1 MLISLSGK
9 PIHDPEIAQSPWLK
23 FGSEKVWEKLFEHIT
38 LYSNKTSGS
47 EIHPVTQENVIIN
60 GKTFE
65 LGMVDFAPSSMKFT
79 LEKKYNTFKACLGV
93 AKKTEH
99 DNANCR
105 KEKEGIKFQVLGD
118 GIPFK
123 LNGKNWL
130 TKTFDIDPSC
140 ILVGVSN
147 VSMLELRSQ
156 YQAHYH
162 SCGAPIWADAAVFL
176 KGMCD

>member
-1 MLISLSGK
+1 MLTSLLGK
-9 PIHDPEIAQSPWLK
+9 PFHDPEIPQSPWLK
-23 FGSEKVWEKLFEHIT
+23 LGSEKVWEKLFEHIP
-38 LYSNKTSGS
+38 LYSNNTSGS

-79 LEKKYNTFKACLGV
+79 LEKKYSTFKACFGV
-93 AKKTEH
+93 AKKTED

-123 LNGKNWL
+123 MNGKNWL
-130 TKTFDIDPSC
+130 TKTEPIRPNC
-140 ILVGVSN
+140 IPN
-147 VSMLELRSQ
+147 N
-156 YQAHYH
+156 
-162 SCGAPIWADAAVFL
+162 
-176 KGMCD
+176 